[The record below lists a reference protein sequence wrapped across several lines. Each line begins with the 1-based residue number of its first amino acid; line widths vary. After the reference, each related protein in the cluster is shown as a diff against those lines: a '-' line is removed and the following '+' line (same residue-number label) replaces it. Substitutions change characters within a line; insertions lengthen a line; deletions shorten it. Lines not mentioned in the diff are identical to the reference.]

1 VSPQSGR
8 SAAEG
13 VALEP
18 STKSLDLVPDF
29 EWPETGFTNRKL
41 DRRIFRPAFPTLQAA
56 NVPRERPSQFSRQTE
71 RSPPVNPYGDN
82 YSNRDNR
89 RIRIGIDDSVV
100 ALRCAEWTLGTAG
113 PSVAG
118 EFAHG
123 AEVGHEDGI
132 AGPEQL
138 GIQVRP
144 LAEDEGDHAPVTPAG
159 LTIVLVY
166 ERLRPDRARL
176 VREFLRLG
184 IARLSNLRTIHE
196 REPDPSGTDVKRVAV
211 HDIGHGIR
219 EASGRSPALRA
230 SHRRRIDSR
239 RVAPGW

>member
-1 VSPQSGR
+1 RRGEVARRRASHRRERPLPGLRDRDGDRAVFERVCRIDRVVLDPKFAGADRILQVPGPPQRRVARREVDNRMVVEHGKELTVSPQSGR

-100 ALRCAEWTLGTAG
+100 ALRCAE
-113 PSVAG
+113 
-118 EFAHG
+118 
-123 AEVGHEDGI
+123 
-132 AGPEQL
+132 
-138 GIQVRP
+138 
-144 LAEDEGDHAPVTPAG
+144 
-159 LTIVLVY
+159 
-166 ERLRPDRARL
+166 
-176 VREFLRLG
+176 
-184 IARLSNLRTIHE
+184 
-196 REPDPSGTDVKRVAV
+196 
-211 HDIGHGIR
+211 
-219 EASGRSPALRA
+219 
-230 SHRRRIDSR
+230 
-239 RVAPGW
+239 